1 MQWRQ
6 DVKYFSSKISLKL
19 IFFQRSKNLSE
30 GNDMYDDTYRVSYV
44 NIIYNMYRLDIE
56 KKIKRLNLKYEF

>member
-44 NIIYNMYRLDIE
+44 NIIYNTYRVDTE